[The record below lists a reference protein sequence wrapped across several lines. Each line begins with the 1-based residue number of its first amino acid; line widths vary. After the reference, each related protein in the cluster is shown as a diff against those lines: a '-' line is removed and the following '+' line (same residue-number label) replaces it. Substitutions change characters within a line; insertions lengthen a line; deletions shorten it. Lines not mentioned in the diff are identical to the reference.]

1 MVPIEFEWFDFAG
14 CYALLADETYKVVS
28 EIVFFD
34 HGIVVSAG
42 NLLHF
47 GGLRSIHSLR
57 WTYFAVFNREGNALE
72 HFLALFVFLDGLVGD
87 VFLQFRVDF
96 LGKTRSGTRTTT
108 FWFSCSSSK
117 FSSFSTSMSHS

>member
-1 MVPIEFEWFDFAG
+1 M
-14 CYALLADETYKVVS
+14 LSSVS
-28 EIVFFD
+28 EEAYEIVPKIVFFD
-34 HGIVVSAG
+34 HGVVVSAG
-42 NLLHF
+42 NLLHLRR
-47 GGLRSIHSLR
+47 LRSIHPSR
-57 WTYFAVFNREGNALE
+57 AYFAVFNGEGNALE
-72 HFLALFVFLDGLVGD
+72 HFLALFVLLDGLVGD